1 MRPFAPPPT
10 RIAAPLREQVVTWLR
25 KSISEGRFEPGER
38 LVERELCE
46 LTKVSRPLVREVLRQ
61 LEVEGLVVTVP
72 QKGVIVVKIT
82 PAEAM
87 QIYQV
92 RGVLEGLAAR
102 LFAQNGTAAQK
113 EALAENYKRLARAYA
128 SDEIDI
134 LIAAKAEFYDAL
146 LSGGGNE
153 IAHRLL
159 RQLHLRTSLLRAT
172 ALSTPGRR
180 RQSLA
185 EVKAI
190 VDAVVQGDP
199 ERAWS
204 KTVEHIDRAS
214 SVAASALSS
223 SRT

>member
-113 EALAENYKRLARAYA
+113 EALAENYKRLARA
-128 SDEIDI
+128 
-134 LIAAKAEFYDAL
+134 
-146 LSGGGNE
+146 
-153 IAHRLL
+153 
-159 RQLHLRTSLLRAT
+159 
-172 ALSTPGRR
+172 
-180 RQSLA
+180 
-185 EVKAI
+185 
-190 VDAVVQGDP
+190 
-199 ERAWS
+199 
-204 KTVEHIDRAS
+204 
-214 SVAASALSS
+214 
-223 SRT
+223 